1 MVLKNIIHPIS
12 IKKNYFCGENGVEE
26 ESIKLNKQINTFI
39 LFVNIFC
46 VYNIHSYAQSP
57 TDSSKNWQLSLYIEG
72 YYTLETNDFS
82 KGSRP
87 PYLYSF
93 HRRNELNLNLGVV
106 QYTYDNS
113 RIRGTVGVQMGTYAS
128 RNYGNEPNFLRL
140 FNQANAGIRLSK
152 SKELWLDAGVLESHI
167 GFESTIGGD
176 CWTAS
181 RSLLA
186 DNSPYFNTGIQLSYQ
201 SNNEQ
206 HEAALVLVNGW
217 QRIAWVSGNSLP
229 SIGHRYTYTPNT
241 AWTINSSSQ
250 IGSDYS
256 DADRRMRYFHNFY
269 SKFEGDKNGFIIGL
283 DIGLEQESKAAVR
296 HYLWWAPIA
305 VYQRIV
311 NKQLKTAA
319 RLEYFYDQA
328 GVLIPLQNEIS
339 FSNVGCSVNIDY
351 SPLPQI
357 TMRLE
362 WRSFVNRIDYFPIES
377 GYTNQNHSIQGH
389 LIVRY

>member
-1 MVLKNIIHPIS
+1 VTS
-12 IKKNYFCGENGVEE
+12 IFDKRL
-26 ESIKLNKQINTFI
+26 SIFVFI
-39 LFVNIFC
+39 VSVFIAFNLFSHT
-46 VYNIHSYAQSP
+46 HSSD
-57 TDSSKNWQLSLYIEG
+57 DSTTNWQLNLYLEG
-72 YYTLETNDFS
+72 YFAADINNFS
-82 KGSRP
+82 KGNRP
-87 PYLYSF
+87 EYLYSF
-93 HRRNELNLNLGVV
+93 HRRNELNLNLGLV
-106 QYTYDNS
+106 QYTYDNDKF
-113 RIRGTVGVQMGTYAS
+113 RGAIGIQMGTYAS
-128 RNYGNEPNFLRL
+128 RNYGNEPTFLRL
-140 FNQANAGIRLSK
+140 INQANAGIRLSK
-152 SKELWLDAGVLESHI
+152 TKQLWLDAGVLESHI
-167 GFESTIGGD
+167 GFESAIGTD

-186 DNSPYFNTGIQLSYQ
+186 DNSPYFNTGLQLSYQ
-201 SNNEQ
+201 SENEK
-206 HEAALVLVNGW
+206 HEATFVLVNGW
-217 QRIAWVSGNSLP
+217 QRIAWIQGNSLP
-229 SIGHRYTYTPNT
+229 SIGHRYTFTPNSN
-241 AWTINSSSQ
+241 WTINSSSQ

-256 DADRRMRYFHNFY
+256 DAERRMRYFHNFY

-283 DIGLEQESKAAVR
+283 DLGFEQAEKGGAQ

-362 WRSFVNRIDYFPIES
+362 WRSFVNRIDYFPIET